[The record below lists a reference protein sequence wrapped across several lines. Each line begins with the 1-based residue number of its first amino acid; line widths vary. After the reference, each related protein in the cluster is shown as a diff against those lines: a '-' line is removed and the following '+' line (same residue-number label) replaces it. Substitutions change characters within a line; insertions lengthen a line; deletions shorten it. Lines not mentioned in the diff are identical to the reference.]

1 MAELYRRTRVDRD
14 GLHRFLHRKANARD
28 RLEIRVGEL
37 ADDLGV
43 NREHMGRILREM
55 VAAGRLRKVK
65 ATVTGVWT
73 YEIIDPEDWA
83 EGKRRKA
90 RQPVW
95 Q

>member
-1 MAELYRRTRVDRD
+1 MAELYRRTKVDRD
-14 GLHRFLHRKANARD
+14 GLHRFLHRKANARG
-28 RLEIRVGEL
+28 RLEIRVGDL

-55 VAAGRLRKVK
+55 TAAGRLRKVK

-73 YEIIDPEDWA
+73 YEIVDPDEWVA
-83 EGKRRKA
+83 GARSRS